1 MWSVVPPARAL
12 QKPGIQ
18 ARRIDLRQPFF
29 KCLELLAF
37 VLILLRAGDLRVP
50 YTRVY
55 SPSLETASIEA
66 PRLEHCVRQTA
77 LLATAP
83 SRTMSRNQ
91 DVYRCAV
98 LRQV

>member
-1 MWSVVPPARAL
+1 MWSLVPPARAL

-18 ARRIDLRQPFF
+18 ARRLDLRQPFF
-29 KCLELLAF
+29 KCVELLAF
-37 VLILLRAGDLRVP
+37 LLILLRAGDLRVP

-66 PRLEHCVRQTA
+66 PRLEHCARQTA
-77 LLATAP
+77 AP
-83 SRTMSRNQ
+83 SRTMSRNR
-91 DVYRCAV
+91 DVYRCACAV